1 MSDRETLL
9 ARAAELKLDLPPE
22 VSDEDLIKAINE
34 AEKAP
39 SPKPAG
45 KKPTKAPTSAK
56 APAPAKASEQAKV
69 VTVVGPKNGRW
80 RIGRHFTSEPTR
92 IPADELSKDD
102 LIALRTDPRLIVSG
116 P

>member
-22 VSDEDLIKAINE
+22 VTDEDLVKAVTE
-34 AEKAP
+34 AEKAQA
-39 SPKPAG
+39 SRSGG
-45 KKPTKAPTSAK
+45 KKT
-56 APAPAKASEQAKV
+56 ASAKV

-80 RIGRHFTSEPTR
+80 RIGRHFTAEPTK
-92 IPADELSKDD
+92 ILAEELSKDD
-102 LIALRTDPRLIVSG
+102 LIALRGDPRLIVSG